1 MLIYEAEGFLEV
13 EADSI
18 KQLCRS
24 ADHVTFSET
33 KGKGFDVHAVLCE
46 FQDDSQSRCYVAF
59 HDKALKKALI
69 FSVKSANDGSAWQH
83 GCETLAGLGYR
94 LEDVNLRL
102 SPAMLE
108 VVLRDVPGLASPAE
122 ARRQRDE
129 KAQLLAELQEAVETN
144 PENAA
149 GKKAARKLAAEQSLD
164 ERLAELRQFM
174 VDALSPAEGR
184 DADGEALMAQVED
197 LTARLEA
204 VESRADEERKQREV
218 SESITAAAEKR
229 IQELEEILVE
239 ADKKSVGEL
248 KQKRRIVALKGRI
261 KELEEQLTLT
271 SDELE
276 NERAKQEQFVADVK
290 QAQAQVTTLEES
302 LQKAEK
308 TLAEIHEQLA
318 EEQASKSRMETSCKD
333 AEERIRELEEEIRG
347 LAEQRD
353 QSDEAKDAVVE
364 AQSQLEKLEG
374 ELHDLRE
381 EQQRERT
388 LRESLEESAA
398 EDGRR
403 VKELEDELEKARAL
417 AEPSDQSDEAKDA
430 VVEAQSQLE
439 KLEGELHD
447 LREEQQRER
456 ALRESLE
463 ESAAED
469 GRRIKDLEDELEK
482 ARALAEPSA
491 QSDEAKDAVV
501 EVQSQ
506 LEKLESE
513 LHDLRE
519 EQQREHA
526 LRETLEESAVE
537 DGRRIKELE
546 SELEKA
552 RDAVSATAAERQAA
566 NQEELD
572 DLERRLRDVQAEK
585 ESLAGELEQA
595 HKTIDALEQSAAD
608 KDTVTSAA
616 EDKKLVELAAVVE
629 SLKEQLTQE
638 RVRHDEHGAE
648 PADSKETRKKKP
660 LPHELRPAP
669 NKNAFFHPDWDLE
682 GLPCDSEDQVVRA
695 WETVF
700 NVQITLEGYPSQY
713 CMAFLVVLRI
723 KKTKKLFMLFRLKQ
737 NKHTLVCV
745 PAATPNNEEQLQTAI
760 DEGLSF
766 LKKSGFEMEEM
777 PKEYIANS
785 LGSYFLGT

>member
-59 HDKALKKALI
+59 HDKAFKKALI

-122 ARRQRDE
+122 ALRQRDE
-129 KAQLLAELQEAVETN
+129 KAQFLAELQEAVETN

-149 GKKAARKLAAEQSLD
+149 GKKAARKLAAIQRLD

-174 VDALSPAEGR
+174 VDALSPVEGR

-204 VESRADEERKQREV
+204 AESRNDEERKQREI

-290 QAQAQVTTLEES
+290 QAQTQITTLEES
-302 LQKAEK
+302 LQKTEK

-318 EEQASKSRMETSCKD
+318 EEQASKSLMETSCKD
-333 AEERIRELEEEIRG
+333 AEERIRELEEEIQA
-347 LAEQRD
+347 LAEQ
-353 QSDEAKDAVVE
+353 
-364 AQSQLEKLEG
+364 
-374 ELHDLRE
+374 
-381 EQQRERT
+381 
-388 LRESLEESAA
+388 
-398 EDGRR
+398 
-403 VKELEDELEKARAL
+403 
-417 AEPSDQSDEAKDA
+417 SDQSDEAKDA

-447 LREEQQRER
+447 LREEQQHER
-456 ALRESLE
+456 TLRETLE

-469 GRRIKDLEDELEK
+469 GRRIKELEDELEK
-482 ARALAEPSA
+482 AR
-491 QSDEAKDAVV
+491 DE
-501 EVQSQ
+501 
-506 LEKLESE
+506 
-513 LHDLRE
+513 
-519 EQQREHA
+519 
-526 LRETLEESAVE
+526 
-537 DGRRIKELE
+537 
-546 SELEKA
+546 
-552 RDAVSATAAERQAA
+552 VSATAAERQAA

-572 DLERRLRDVQAEK
+572 ELERRLRDVQAEK

-608 KDTVTSAA
+608 KNIVTSAA

-648 PADSKETRKKKP
+648 PADSKEVRKKKP
-660 LPHELRPAP
+660 WPHELRPAP

-713 CMAFLVVLRI
+713 CMAFLVVLRV

-745 PAATPNNEEQLQTAI
+745 PAATPNNEEQLQKAI

-777 PKEYIANS
+777 PEEYISSS
-785 LGSYFLGT
+785 LGGYFLGT